1 MNKASFGVLCAGLLA
16 LVAALL
22 AGTALAQETDKVEAS
37 SAVYVRTDTDE
48 TTVITPR
55 LALAAPL
62 SEETRIDL
70 TYTVDVWTSASI
82 DIRTS
87 ASIGVQSE
95 APQKVTEQRDEI
107 DVGLSHALSD
117 VTLDGSY
124 RYSVEHDYE
133 SHGGSFGGAYDF
145 ANNSANVALSV
156 RAYFDTVG
164 RAGAPGFEEKS
175 TLYSA
180 RAAFTQIIDAQM
192 VAGLVYEIGLQQGY
206 LSSPYRYVRFARPD
220 GPMVSTCV
228 TPVTLCLPETNPD
241 SRMRHAIAFNARRAL
256 TEAISLGASYR
267 FYLDS
272 WDMTSHTIGLDGALV
287 PADSWLFSLGYRF
300 YMQSSAS
307 HFKSFYTT
315 MPFPDSYT
323 SDKELSKLSSHRLEL
338 EVMKSFELD
347 ELGSE
352 LAAVLL
358 VSPSHFIY
366 DEFLLLDSIS
376 ALEVTLAL
384 EVSL

>member
-1 MNKASFGVLCAGLLA
+1 MKNASFGVLCAGLLA
-16 LVAALL
+16 LT
-22 AGTALAQETDKVEAS
+22 AGHAWAQETDKVEAS

-55 LALAAPL
+55 LSLGAPL

-107 DVGLSHALSD
+107 DVGIAHALSD
-117 VTLDGSY
+117 LTLSGSY

-133 SHGGSFGGAYDF
+133 SNGGSLGAGYDF
-145 ANNSANVALSV
+145 ADNSANIALSL
-156 RAYFDTVG
+156 RAYFDTIG
-164 RAGAPGFEEKS
+164 RAGAPTFEEKS

-180 RAAFTQIIDAQM
+180 RASFTQVIDAQM
-192 VAGLVYEIGLQQGY
+192 VADIVYEVGLQQGY
-206 LSSPYRYVRFARPD
+206 LSSPYRYVRFARAD
-220 GPMVSTCV
+220 GPMLSTCT
-228 TPVTLCLPETNPD
+228 TPVTLCPPEANPD
-241 SRMRHAIAFNARRAL
+241 SKMRHAIALNARRAL
-256 TEAISLGASYR
+256 TDELSVGAGYR

-272 WDMTSHTIGLDGALV
+272 WDMTSHTIGIEGALM
-287 PADSWLFSLGYRF
+287 PAESWLFSLGYRF

-307 HFKSFYTT
+307 HFKPFYTT

-323 SDKELSKLSSHRLEL
+323 SDKELSKLSSHRLQL

-352 LAAVLL
+352 FAAVLL
-358 VSPSHFIY
+358 VAPTHFIY

>member
-1 MNKASFGVLCAGLLA
+1 MKNALLGVLCAASVA
-16 LVAALL
+16 LFSGHAR
-22 AGTALAQETDKVEAS
+22 AQETDKVEAS

-55 LALAAPL
+55 LELGAPL
-62 SEETRIDL
+62 SEETRLDL
-70 TYTVDVWTSASI
+70 TYSVDVWTSASI

-87 ASIGVQSE
+87 ASIGVDSE
-95 APQKVTEQRDEI
+95 TPQKVTEQRDEI
-107 DVGLSHALSD
+107 DVALTHALSD
-117 VTLDGSY
+117 VTLGGSY

-133 SHGGSFGGAYDF
+133 SHGGSFGGGYDF
-145 ANNSANVALSV
+145 ADNSANISLSV

-164 RAGAPGFEEKS
+164 RAGAPDFEEKS

-180 RAAFTQIIDAQM
+180 RVAFTQVIDAQT
-192 VAGLVYEIGLQQGY
+192 VANLVYEVGLQQGY
-206 LSSPYRYVRFARPD
+206 LSSPYRFVRFAKPD
-220 GPMVSTCV
+220 SVPQSTCV
-228 TPVTLCLPETNPD
+228 APITLCLPETNPD
-241 SRMRHAIAFNARRAL
+241 SRMRHAFALSARRAL
-256 TEAISLGASYR
+256 TDEISIGANYR

-272 WDMTSHTIGLDGALV
+272 WDMTSHTIGIDGALV
-287 PADSWLFSLGYRF
+287 PAETWLFSLGYRF

-307 HFKSFYTT
+307 HFKPFYTT
-315 MPFPDSYT
+315 MPFPETYT
-323 SDKELSKLSSHRLEL
+323 SDKELSDLSSHRLEL

-358 VSPSHFIY
+358 VAPSHFIY
-366 DEFLLLDSIS
+366 NEFLLLDSIS